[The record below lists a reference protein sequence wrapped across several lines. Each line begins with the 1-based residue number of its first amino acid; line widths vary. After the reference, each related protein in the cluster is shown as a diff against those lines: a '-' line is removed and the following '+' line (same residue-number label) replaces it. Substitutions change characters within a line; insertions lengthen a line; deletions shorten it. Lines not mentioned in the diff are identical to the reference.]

1 MCKTR
6 QWVKGIGDGG
16 GGGIRAGD
24 GCSGGGRDIWNGI
37 TLNHIEQPFGFLI
50 ISSTNDEYHC
60 IHGQQLYN

>member
-24 GCSGGGRDIWNGI
+24 GCSGGGRDI
-37 TLNHIEQPFGFLI
+37 
-50 ISSTNDEYHC
+50 
-60 IHGQQLYN
+60 